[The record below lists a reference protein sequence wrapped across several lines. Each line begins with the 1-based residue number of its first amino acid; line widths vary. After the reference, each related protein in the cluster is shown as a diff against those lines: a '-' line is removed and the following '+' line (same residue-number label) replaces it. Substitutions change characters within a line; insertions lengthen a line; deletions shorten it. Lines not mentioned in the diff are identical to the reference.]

1 LLAPGFGPDGI
12 WQARWQQSPARL
24 TAPDPQAPATSNDTY
39 VLGNDAVELDR
50 LQLQHDLWRPTL
62 EAALRRARLSP
73 GERVI
78 DLGAGPGFVAL
89 DLARIVGPTGLVLA
103 LEQNPAYVRHG
114 QQLALEGAL
123 GQLDMRGHDLLS
135 DPLPT
140 GAFDL
145 VWCRW
150 VAMFLPEVEPLL
162 DPLPRCLAAGARVL
176 FHEYVHWDT
185 FGLHPHGHAIA
196 RFSQAVQ
203 RSFRQAGGDPDI
215 SRRLPSLLA
224 ARGFAIE
231 DLLPLPVVGRA
242 GAWPARW
249 LEMFVTLYGP
259 KLQALGLWSPEEAE
273 AARLEI
279 KASRADPGSFWVG
292 PTILEIRARRS

>member
-1 LLAPGFGPDGI
+1 MASGPGPDV
-12 WQARWQQSPARL
+12 WQARRQRTPAHL
-24 TAPDPQAPATSNDTY
+24 TAPDPQAAAASNDTY

-50 LQLQHDLWRPTL
+50 LRLQHDLWRPIL
-62 EAALRRARLSP
+62 LAALGRTALSP

-78 DLGAGPGFVAL
+78 DLGAGPGFVAQ
-89 DLARIVGPTGLVLA
+89 DLARIVGPTGQVLA
-103 LEQNPAYVRHG
+103 LEQNPAYVEHG
-114 QQLALEGAL
+114 QRLALEAGL
-123 GQLDMRGHDLLS
+123 GQLEMRCHDLLR
-135 DPLPT
+135 DPLPA

-162 DPLPRCLAAGARVL
+162 DPLPRCLARGGQVL

-185 FGLHPHGHAIA
+185 FGLHPHGKAIA
-196 RFSQAVQ
+196 RFSRAVQ
-203 RSFRQAGGDPDI
+203 GSFRQACGDPDI

-224 ARGFAIE
+224 ARGFVIE
-231 DLLPLPVVGRA
+231 DLQPLPVLGRA
-242 GAWPARW
+242 GEWPARW

-259 KLQALGLWSPEEAE
+259 KLQALGLWSPDDAE

-279 KASRADPGSFWVG
+279 KASRADPGSFWMG
-292 PTILEIRARRS
+292 PTILEVRARKA

>member
-1 LLAPGFGPDGI
+1 M
-12 WQARWQQSPARL
+12 
-24 TAPDPQAPATSNDTY
+24 
-39 VLGNDAVELDR
+39 ELDR
-50 LQLQHDLWRPTL
+50 LRLQHDLWGPIL
-62 EAALRRARLSP
+62 QAALARAALSP

-78 DLGAGPGFVAL
+78 DLGAGPGFVAV
-89 DLARIVGPTGLVLA
+89 DLARIVGPTGQVLA
-103 LEQNPAYVRHG
+103 LEQNPTYVSHG
-114 QQLALEGAL
+114 QQLAQDAGLVQLE
-123 GQLDMRGHDLLS
+123 MRGHDLLR
-135 DPLPT
+135 DPLPA

-162 DPLPRCLAAGARVL
+162 DPLPRCLARGGQVL

-196 RFSQAVQ
+196 RFSRAVQ

-224 ARGFAIE
+224 ARGFVIE
-231 DLLPLPVVGRA
+231 DLRPLPVLGRA
-242 GAWPARW
+242 GERPARW
-249 LEMFVTLYGP
+249 LEMFVTLYGS

-273 AARLEI
+273 AARREMA
-279 KASRADPGSFWVG
+279 ASRADPGSFWVG
-292 PTILEIRARRS
+292 PIILEVRARRS